1 MVLEFDSPSPN
12 FVVRFCWSWNN
23 SLILNKFLIH
33 NEIKWPR
40 IFFFFQIIR
49 QDVYTDMN
57 LVPILP
63 VKSKLPLNAY
73 ALDFFKHGS
82 SIVIENENG

>member
-1 MVLEFDSPSPN
+1 MTPD
-12 FVVRFCWSWNN
+12 
-23 SLILNKFLIH
+23 I
-33 NEIKWPR
+33 
-40 IFFFFQIIR
+40 FFFQIIR

-63 VKSKLPLNAY
+63 VKSTLPLNAY